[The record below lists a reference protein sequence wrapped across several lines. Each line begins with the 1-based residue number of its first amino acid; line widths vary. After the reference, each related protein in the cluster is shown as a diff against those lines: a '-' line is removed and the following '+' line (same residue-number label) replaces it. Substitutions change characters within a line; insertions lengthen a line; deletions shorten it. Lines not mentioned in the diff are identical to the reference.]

1 MSPKQLWSIV
11 PAAEPCDTKIHPKY
25 PLAHSRHLI
34 SDHTDLLERAQ
45 LKDKGKR
52 QRGRNDEG
60 GWSGDAS
67 AFSGFPQL
75 NLSQSTEE
83 EETDQ

>member
-1 MSPKQLWSIV
+1 M
-11 PAAEPCDTKIHPKY
+11 
-25 PLAHSRHLI
+25 I

-60 GWSGDAS
+60 GRSGDAS